1 MSDLISMDKDYRTRN
16 SRPVRILSIDLKN
29 SSFPVVGAVV
39 KHDSE
44 ELVQF
49 SPHGVSSL
57 GSDFDLIEVD
67 LIEVK
72 PRIKHDI
79 WVNVY
84 SGKSFTAHP
93 DKESSDRLS
102 SSSRLACVKVEI
114 DCEHGEGI

>member
-1 MSDLISMDKDYRTRN
+1 MSDLISMDKQYKTRGDL
-16 SRPVRILSIDLKN
+16 PVRILSIDLRN
-29 SSFPVVGAVV
+29 SSLPVVGAVF

-49 SPHGVSSL
+49 TSCGVSSA
-57 GSDFDLIEVD
+57 GSHFD

-72 PRIKHDI
+72 PRIKQGA

-84 SGKSFTAHP
+84 SKETFAAYSTKEEA
-93 DKESSDRLS
+93 DKYAGSKRI
-102 SSSRLACVKVEI
+102 ACVKVEI

>member
-1 MSDLISMDKDYRTRN
+1 MSDLISMDKKYRTRD
-16 SRPVRILSIDLKN
+16 SRPVRILSIDLIN
-29 SSFPVVGAVV
+29 SSFPVVGAVI

-49 SPHGVSSL
+49 STRGVSSA
-57 GSDFDLIEVD
+57 GSDFD

-102 SSSRLACVKVEI
+102 SSSRIACVKVEI
-114 DCEHGEGI
+114 DCEHGEGL

>member
-1 MSDLISMDKDYRTRN
+1 MSDLISMDKEYRTRN
-16 SRPVRILSIDLKN
+16 GRPVRILSIDLKN

-57 GSDFDLIEVD
+57 GSDFDLIEV
-67 LIEVK
+67 K

-93 DKESSDRLS
+93 DKESSDRLP

-114 DCEHGEGI
+114 DCEYGEGI